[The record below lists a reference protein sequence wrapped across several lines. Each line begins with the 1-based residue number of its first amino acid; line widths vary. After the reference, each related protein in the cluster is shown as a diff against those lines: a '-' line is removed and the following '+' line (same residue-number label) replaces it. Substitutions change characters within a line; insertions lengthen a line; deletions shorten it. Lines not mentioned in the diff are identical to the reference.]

1 MRKEDLQNGMI
12 VKFKDGRKYVVQNE
26 KLIHEYS
33 YCELDGYKDN
43 LTSNYSSGFDIVE
56 IYKTVDLKSPKY
68 FFDDEYLELIWERP
82 ARKNFSAT
90 ELSVLRRINPKWKWL
105 TKDSSGDM
113 TLYSCKP
120 RKNNNNWFVSNWFD
134 EECFGGFDHLFEC
147 ISSDDIEP
155 LYIDD
160 YVLRTVI

>member
-12 VKFKDGRKYVVQNE
+12 VKLKDGRKYIVQNE

-43 LTSNYSSGFDIVE
+43 LTSVISSEFDIVE

-68 FFDDEYLELIWERP
+68 FFHDEYLELIWERP

-90 ELSVLRRINPKWKWL
+90 ELSVLKNINPKWKWL
-105 TKDSSGDM
+105 EKDFDGDM

-120 RKNNNNWFVSNWFD
+120 RKNNNNWFVSNWYE
-134 EECFGGFDHLFEC
+134 EECFGGFEHLFEC
-147 ISSDDIEP
+147 ISSDDREP

-160 YVLRTVI
+160 YVCRTY